1 MPKGNEPLHTFRA
14 ASLDAAY
21 RAMKQ
26 ALGADA
32 VVVRTAEVP
41 SKGLGGWL
49 GWKEVEVTAR
59 APLPTREE
67 KPRPRSQAEQR
78 YQQNSRIG
86 SEETVSETVEYFRQ
100 LVSDAQ
106 HRLAAS
112 EDKGAAQQPTASAVG
127 PQTPRSSG
135 SEAPAPVIPF
145 RKPVSK
151 QSDTD
156 KLEKE
161 LQEMREMLQVLLTE
175 SRASTLP
182 PELSRAYQVLL
193 EQGVTRKVAA
203 SVVGALTKNLD
214 EQSWR
219 DERILRERLK
229 VEIRKRTLVTG
240 GLSITAGKRR
250 VVALVGATG
259 VGKTT
264 NLAKLAALFAVR
276 DRGRVALVTT
286 DTYRFAAPEQ
296 LRVYANIIGVPL
308 KVVNDA
314 GELIDA
320 MQAFRDYDLVL
331 IDTAGGSQFN
341 VQQIQEQRELLHAA
355 GADEVHLVMS
365 ANTHIDELHSVVAN
379 LRSLNP
385 AGLMFTKLDETRSF
399 GPMFSL
405 SQEVQL
411 PVSYLSVGQ
420 NVPDDILLAQPATM
434 ANLVME
440 GKDDRGRPSTAFA

>member
-1 MPKGNEPLHTFRA
+1 MPKANEPLHTFRA

-21 RAMKQ
+21 HAMKET
-26 ALGADA
+26 LGKDA
-32 VVVRTAEVP
+32 IVVRTAEVP

-49 GWKEVEVTAR
+49 GRKEVEVTAR
-59 APLPTREE
+59 VPLPSREE

-78 YQQNSRIG
+78 YQQNSKIG
-86 SEETVSETVEYFRQ
+86 SDETVNETVEYFRQ

-106 HRLAAS
+106 HRIATS
-112 EDKGAAQQPTASAVG
+112 EDKGAPETPAGAPPS
-127 PQTPRSSG
+127 QTPRSTG

-145 RKPVSK
+145 RKPAAK

-182 PELSRAYQVLL
+182 PELARAYQLLL

-219 DERILRERLK
+219 DERILCERLK

-286 DTYRFAAPEQ
+286 DTYRFGAPEQ

-320 MQAFRDYDLVL
+320 MRAFRDYDLVL

-355 GADEVHLVMS
+355 AVDEAHLVMS
-365 ANTHIDELHSVVAN
+365 ANTRIDELHSVVAN

-385 AGLMFTKLDETRSF
+385 AALMFTKLDETRSF

-405 SQEVQL
+405 GQEVQL
-411 PVSYLSVGQ
+411 PISYLSMGQ
-420 NVPDDILLAQPATM
+420 NVPDDILLAQPAAM

-440 GKDDRGRPSTAFA
+440 GKDDRGRPSRTFA

>member
-21 RAMKQ
+21 RAMKET
-26 ALGADA
+26 LGTEAI
-32 VVVRTAEVP
+32 VVRTAEVP

-49 GWKEVEVTAR
+49 GRKEVEVTAR
-59 APLPTREE
+59 TPLPSREE

-78 YQQNSRIG
+78 YQQNSKIG
-86 SEETVSETVEYFRQ
+86 SDETVNETVEYFRQ

-106 HRLAAS
+106 HRIATS
-112 EDKGAAQQPTASAVG
+112 EDKDGAQTTASAPR

-145 RKPVSK
+145 RKPASK
-151 QSDTD
+151 QTD
-156 KLEKE
+156 PEKLEKE
-161 LQEMREMLQVLLTE
+161 LQDMRDMLQVLLTE

-250 VVALVGATG
+250 VAALVGATG

-314 GELIDA
+314 GQLIDA

-355 GADEVHLVMS
+355 AADEVHLVMS

-385 AGLMFTKLDETRSF
+385 AALMFTKLDETRSF

-420 NVPDDILLAQPATM
+420 NVPDDVLLAQPATM

-440 GKDDRGRPSTAFA
+440 GKDDRGRPSTTFA